1 MREDEEG
8 EGEERRGET
17 WEKGGEI
24 LEWDWPIW
32 EWEGGKWEW
41 KGPILEWEG
50 EIWEWEGKVGDGE
63 RCSPLESCNG
73 EVEAKFLQH
82 VFVFNLFYLV
92 VKCCHSNYILLTGF
106 CSSYLG

>member
-32 EWEGGKWEW
+32 EWEGGKWEC
-41 KGPILEWEG
+41 KGPILEWEM
-50 EIWEWEGKVGDGE
+50 WEWEGKVGDGE
-63 RCSPLESCNG
+63 RCSPLESCNE
-73 EVEAKFLQH
+73 EVEAKFCNMSLSLI
-82 VFVFNLFYLV
+82 FLS
-92 VKCCHSNYILLTGF
+92 CCQMLPQQLYIADWVL
-106 CSSYLG
+106 